1 MTSDVTDDKAQVP
14 FWQRRFTAVRLREGY
29 TMGEVDAF
37 VERARV
43 AYLTGDGSVTPKDVQ
58 QVRFTPVRL
67 REGYDMGEVDETLD
81 EVHALLRDRAD
92 GPAAPVAPAATPHL
106 PTGTPPAASWTYPAQ
121 PAPRPGDG
129 EAAELAD
136 HLDALRAGVLGVV
149 MAMPADVRSTV
160 RLPEGRSPLALLQHL
175 EQVERRWFLT
185 GFLGEQPGPDPAG
198 ATPGPAAGG
207 PDGAAVARLGADL
220 LRTGE
225 RTRSVLTS
233 YPLTARASSGGAF
246 VGDPPTLRAIATQAL
261 AGHARLAGQL
271 DVVAELAGG
280 RPG

>member
-1 MTSDVTDDKAQVP
+1 MTDDKAQVP
-14 FWQRRFTAVRLREGY
+14 FWQRRFTAARLREGY

-67 REGYDMGEVDETLD
+67 REGYDMGEVDQTLD
-81 EVHALLRDRAD
+81 EVHALLRDRAS
-92 GPAAPVAPAATPHL
+92 GPVTPASLVAPTAAPHL
-106 PTGTPPAASWTYPAQ
+106 PTGTPPAAPWTYPAQ

-136 HLDALRAGVLGVV
+136 HLDSLRAGVLGVV

-160 RLPEGRSPLALLQHL
+160 RLPEGRSPVGLLQHL
-175 EQVERRWFLT
+175 EQAERRWFLT
-185 GFLGEQPGPDPAG
+185 GFLGEQPGPDAAG
-198 ATPGPAAGG
+198 APSESAA
-207 PDGAAVARLGADL
+207 DVAAVTRLGADL

-233 YPLTARASSGGAF
+233 YPLTARASTGGTFA
-246 VGDPPTLRAIATQAL
+246 GDPPTLRAIATQAL